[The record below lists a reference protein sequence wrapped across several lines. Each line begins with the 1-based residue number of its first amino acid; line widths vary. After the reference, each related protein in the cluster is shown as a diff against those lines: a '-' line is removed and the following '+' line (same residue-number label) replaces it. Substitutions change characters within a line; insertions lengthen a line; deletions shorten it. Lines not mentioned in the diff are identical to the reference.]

1 MRLEDFMRKQV
12 VTATAT
18 TSIGEALTLLKQ
30 NRIRHLPVLDN
41 QILVGIVSDRDLRD
55 ALPSSLYAR
64 ADDHIIMTKP
74 VQEIM
79 NTEVI
84 TAHPLDFLEEAAK
97 TMYEYKVGSLPVLEE
112 NKLVGI
118 VTESDILYKMIELFG
133 VNKASSQIEIEVED
147 RYGVLAEVSQ
157 VIRESKVNVSSVIVF
172 PSGTEGKKN
181 LVFRVTT
188 MDTRTVTSML
198 RAKGFHVL
206 APIRGEFLRD

>member
-18 TSIGEALTLLKQ
+18 TSIGEALALLKQ

-172 PSGTEGKKN
+172 PSATEGKKN

-198 RAKGFHVL
+198 HDKGFHVL
-206 APIRGEFLRD
+206 DPIRGEFLRD

>member
-12 VTATAT
+12 VTATAI
-18 TSIGEALTLLKQ
+18 TSIGEALALLKQ

-172 PSGTEGKKN
+172 PSATEGKKN

-198 RAKGFHVL
+198 RDKGFHVL
-206 APIRGEFLRD
+206 DPIRGEFLRD